1 MFYGDNAQTP
11 TLREKK
17 FGTVDV
23 GTHTSFIL
31 IVILLEEAFKYGN
44 GGKF

>member
-1 MFYGDNAQTP
+1 
-11 TLREKK
+11 
-17 FGTVDV
+17 V

-44 GGKF
+44 GGKFWGYVGTNAK